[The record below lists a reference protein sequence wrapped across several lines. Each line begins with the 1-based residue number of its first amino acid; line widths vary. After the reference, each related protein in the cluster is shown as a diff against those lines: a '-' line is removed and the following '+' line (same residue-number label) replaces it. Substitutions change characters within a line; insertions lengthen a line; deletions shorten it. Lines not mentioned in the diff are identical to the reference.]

1 MQQCF
6 RPDLTLKTH
15 KQKTKILSSNVD
27 ELKKLALTT
36 EKNREI
42 ALLERICN
50 NTFM

>member
-6 RPDLTLKTH
+6 RPDLTLKT
-15 KQKTKILSSNVD
+15 QTKNKNSIILNVD